1 MINLIEKNLLKEIA
15 DLHGIPEGAYN
26 IRINGKSEGRGQ
38 SANITIESKSDGTG
52 IDIYVKPGTVHESVH
67 IPVVISAAGYRET
80 VYNDFHIGENCDVV
94 IIAGFTTKGRAKP
107 VTMGYTPSMWAETPR
122 WSMWRSTTAK
132 GMERVPTS

>member
-1 MINLIEKNLLKEIA
+1 MIDLIEKNLLKEIA

-38 SANITIESKSDGTG
+38 SANIIIESKSDGTG

-94 IIAGFTTKGRAKP
+94 IIAGCGIHNKGA
-107 VTMGYTPSMWAETPR
+107 
-122 WSMWRSTTAK
+122 
-132 GMERVPTS
+132 